1 MNFRQLDLNLL
12 RVLAAIYRTGSVTLA
27 GKALSLSQPATS
39 NALARL
45 RGFFEDELFVR
56 APSGLKPTRL
66 CEQLAPALLAQL
78 LALETLVTGHEE
90 FDPAHA
96 DMHWRLSLSD
106 LGEMLFLPELAG
118 AMRSQAPGARLSNI
132 SVAATD
138 VAAALEAREI
148 DLAIGILQPRHRG
161 IRTELLFREHY
172 VAVAAPQWRP
182 ASGRSGRTLTPQQ
195 LAESVFVVASPTATF
210 HGSVEQMLVRMR
222 LQDRIVLRVRHFG
235 ALPDLAL
242 TSDLLSI
249 VPQMYARNLRQR
261 YDFRVW
267 GIPGAP
273 AYEVH
278 LVWHSSTD
286 KDPAHQWMRALVHKL
301 FKRTVRADAV

>member
-1 MNFRQLDLNLL
+1 MNFRQLDLNLP

-66 CEQLAPALLAQL
+66 CEQLAPGLLAQL

-118 AMRSQAPGARLSNI
+118 AMRRAR
-132 SVAATD
+132 A
-138 VAAALEAREI
+138 
-148 DLAIGILQPRHRG
+148 
-161 IRTELLFREHY
+161 
-172 VAVAAPQWRP
+172 
-182 ASGRSGRTLTPQQ
+182 
-195 LAESVFVVASPTATF
+195 
-210 HGSVEQMLVRMR
+210 
-222 LQDRIVLRVRHFG
+222 
-235 ALPDLAL
+235 
-242 TSDLLSI
+242 
-249 VPQMYARNLRQR
+249 
-261 YDFRVW
+261 
-267 GIPGAP
+267 
-273 AYEVH
+273 
-278 LVWHSSTD
+278 
-286 KDPAHQWMRALVHKL
+286 
-301 FKRTVRADAV
+301 